1 MSERQESTED
11 LNPLSEDERQ
21 IERLLASLKPR
32 ESHVNRDRVM
42 FLAGQASAKV
52 GQRGRTWQCNRWI
65 WPAATI
71 LSACAGLLIGL
82 FSFAGWRPENRN
94 GMTAAEP
101 ARRKPIAAM
110 NSTELATDLL
120 PVRGDRNSSD
130 EEEMASNDSGTRLV
144 ARIEDESAS
153 QSDRSLTLLDLRD
166 RMLAGQSDEMALAEF
181 SGSAAVGNRATAPEP
196 PASERSLLQR
206 WLHDQGR
213 NGL

>member
-11 LNPLSEDERQ
+11 LNSFSEDERQ

-82 FSFAGWRPENRN
+82 FSFAGWRPEHKN

-101 ARRKPIAAM
+101 ARRKPLAARA
-110 NSTELATDLL
+110 STELATDLA

-144 ARIEDESAS
+144 ARIEDESAI

-181 SGSAAVGNRATAPEP
+181 SGSAAVGNRATAPET
-196 PASERSLLQR
+196 PATERTLLQR

>member
-11 LNPLSEDERQ
+11 LNPFSEDERQ

-82 FSFAGWRPENRN
+82 FSSAGWRPENRN

-110 NSTELATDLL
+110 NSTESATDLV
-120 PVRGDRNSSD
+120 PVRGDRNSSE

-144 ARIEDESAS
+144 ARIEDESAI

-196 PASERSLLQR
+196 PASERTLLQR